1 MRQCLPHT
9 RDMKRILPIIVI
21 ALAVSSLASADN
33 LRNKIESMNRKIHNA
48 FMKKDINAFE
58 QITRKGITSDF
69 KYVENGT
76 PESYDEMVAQMK
88 QSFNMMQKVTA
99 ANSRILKL
107 SIHGDTADCSTTHH
121 MMAIV
126 GGQDKKTHKMSFDGV
141 SNDSYRKEDGKWK
154 LASMVWGKQK
164 MTMDGKPF
172 DPMKA
177 GG

>member
-1 MRQCLPHT
+1 MERIREHIHARAEVGVIKFRAAMENDERRSLADLTIIKISVLDLCEYFYRGALHRRGWVRIANSTPLPLHMKPCMPHT
-9 RDMKRILPIIVI
+9 RDMKRTLPIIVI

-58 QITRKGITSDF
+58 QITREGITSDF

-107 SIHGDTADCSTTHH
+107 SI
-121 MMAIV
+121 
-126 GGQDKKTHKMSFDGV
+126 
-141 SNDSYRKEDGKWK
+141 
-154 LASMVWGKQK
+154 
-164 MTMDGKPF
+164 
-172 DPMKA
+172 
-177 GG
+177 